1 MNTKRIILFCCK
13 NEINN
18 INYYISKKFKNSL
31 ISYNS
36 KENEYYFS
44 SKYGNVEKINIDII
58 VLQFN
63 KRLAD
68 LICQIL
74 NLSYSQSQSIVNEP
88 TGLFNEPEIYSE
100 IVNYINL
107 CSYNEDQLSSIFEFV
122 ANLFFRYLIG
132 HKMKNGNKRLSFIFL
147 VNLLR
152 FFGYHLFWTWG
163 YMKDY
168 SKYIKAI
175 ENWVI
180 TWYEYGENN
189 RDEYI
194 KLLVNWIMDNCVI
207 ALFWR

>member
-18 INYYISKKFKNSL
+18 INYYISEKFKNSL
-31 ISYNS
+31 INYNYE
-36 KENEYYFS
+36 ENEYYFS
-44 SKYGNVEKINIDII
+44 SKNGNVEKININIA

-63 KRLAD
+63 KKLAD
-68 LICQIL
+68 LICEIL
-74 NLSYSQSQSIVNEP
+74 KLSYLQSQSIANEP
-88 TGLFNEPEIYSE
+88 IGPFNEPEIYSE
-100 IVNYINL
+100 IINYINL
-107 CSYNEDQLSSIFEFV
+107 CYYTEDQLLNIFEFI

-147 VNLLR
+147 VNLLHY
-152 FFGYHLFWTWG
+152 FGYYMFWTRG
-163 YMKDY
+163 FKIDY
-168 SKYIKAI
+168 QVYVNEI

-180 TWYEYGENN
+180 KWYEYGENN

-194 KLLVNWIMDNCVI
+194 KLLANWIIDNCVI

>member
-31 ISYNS
+31 INY
-36 KENEYYFS
+36 KYEENEYYFS
-44 SKYGNVEKINIDII
+44 SKNGNVEKINIDII

-63 KRLAD
+63 EKLAD
-68 LICQIL
+68 SICEIL
-74 NLSYSQSQSIVNEP
+74 NLSYSQSQLIVNEP

-107 CSYNEDQLSSIFEFV
+107 CSYNEDQLSSIFEFI

-147 VNLLR
+147 VNLLHY
-152 FFGYHLFWTWG
+152 FGYYMFWTRG
-163 YMKDY
+163 NKIDY
-168 SKYIKAI
+168 QKYVKEI
-175 ENWVI
+175 
-180 TWYEYGENN
+180 
-189 RDEYI
+189 
-194 KLLVNWIMDNCVI
+194 
-207 ALFWR
+207 

>member
-1 MNTKRIILFCCK
+1 MNTKRIILFCSK

-44 SKYGNVEKINIDII
+44 SKNGNVEKININIV

-63 KRLAD
+63 EKLAD
-68 LICQIL
+68 SICEIL
-74 NLSYSQSQSIVNEP
+74 KWSYSQSQSIVNEH
-88 TGLFNEPEIYSE
+88 TGPFNDPEIYSE

-107 CSYNEDQLSSIFEFV
+107 CSYNEDQLSSIFEFI

-147 VNLLR
+147 VNLLHY
-152 FFGYHLFWTWG
+152 FGYYMFWTRG
-163 YMKDY
+163 NKIDY
-168 SKYIKAI
+168 QKYVKEI
-175 ENWVI
+175 ENWVV
-180 TWYEYGENN
+180 TWYKYGENN

-194 KLLVNWIMDNCVI
+194 KLLTKWIENKCVI
-207 ALFWR
+207 ALLWR